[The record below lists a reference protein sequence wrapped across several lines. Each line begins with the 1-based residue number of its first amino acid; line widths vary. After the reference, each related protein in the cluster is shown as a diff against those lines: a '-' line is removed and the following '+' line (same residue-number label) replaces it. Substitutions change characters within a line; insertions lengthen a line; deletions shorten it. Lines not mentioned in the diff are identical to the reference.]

1 MADISTKLKQL
12 RALYTNLHE
21 VEGKAVANKI
31 AKMEAMLLKES
42 DLCLLKCSPMVN
54 NEIILRELYEA
65 DTREIRPDELRPL
78 KFNFEELC
86 TSQSVA
92 FGVITYYFW
101 KDVKYGGY
109 LLERVEKTHQTED
122 DNPKYFIKKIEK
134 DDDSPEENDMNI
146 IKDFL
151 LNSEDRS
158 YSTCKRYLKK
168 YPDTLLKWFQINKT
182 QGGDDVAQWISWTEL
197 SLEEIDNA

>member
-1 MADISTKLKQL
+1 ML
-12 RALYTNLHE
+12 
-21 VEGKAVANKI
+21 
-31 AKMEAMLLKES
+31 ME
-42 DLCLLKCSPMVN
+42 N
-54 NEIILRELYEA
+54 NEKILSKLYQAGTRELY
-65 DTREIRPDELRPL
+65 PNELRRL
-78 KFNFEELC
+78 EFNFNGLY

-92 FGVITYYFW
+92 FGCITYYFW

-146 IKDFL
+146 LKDFL
-151 LNSEDRS
+151 LNSDEGS
-158 YSTCKRYLKK
+158 YSTCKKYLES

-182 QGGDDVAQWISWTEL
+182 QGGNSVAQWISWTEL